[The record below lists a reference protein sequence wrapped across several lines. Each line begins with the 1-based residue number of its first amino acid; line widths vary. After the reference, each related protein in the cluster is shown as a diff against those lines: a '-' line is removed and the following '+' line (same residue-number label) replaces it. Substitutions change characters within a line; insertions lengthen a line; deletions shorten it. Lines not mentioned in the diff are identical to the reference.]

1 MLQGH
6 SFFLFVVLKIIYQ
19 REEVGSRTVLPKK
32 LAEMESVNIKQ
43 IATMSGWLGKLQA
56 DINILLQIYY
66 DCKQGRKC
74 YKNAYKIVH
83 VEYWN
88 FSVFFQYNQ
97 IFLFQNHPFFYT
109 CSLLSCRCSQ
119 ATPWWK
125 TSLKPILTRSRGST
139 VTCVYSHQ
147 PLARWGKG
155 SVVRIAS
162 TMRGK
167 FFTFNKILRHLL
179 HFLK

>member
-1 MLQGH
+1 MYKKSAGQIIYIKKNMLQGH

-74 YKNAYKIVH
+74 
-83 VEYWN
+83 
-88 FSVFFQYNQ
+88 
-97 IFLFQNHPFFYT
+97 
-109 CSLLSCRCSQ
+109 
-119 ATPWWK
+119 
-125 TSLKPILTRSRGST
+125 
-139 VTCVYSHQ
+139 
-147 PLARWGKG
+147 
-155 SVVRIAS
+155 
-162 TMRGK
+162 
-167 FFTFNKILRHLL
+167 
-179 HFLK
+179 